1 MVQGTVLVHWSTD
14 KDNIT
19 RDLLKK
25 ASRIRLPLSAGGTTT
40 AGPPPWHLRY
50 HLLHMPAATN
60 EGVNEE
66 HFTALQPNT
75 GDIEAA
81 VYR

>member
-1 MVQGTVLVHWSTD
+1 M
-14 KDNIT
+14 
-19 RDLLKK
+19 R
-25 ASRIRLPLSAGGTTT
+25 
-40 AGPPPWHLRY
+40 
-50 HLLHMPAATN
+50 AAMN